1 VATWLRAG
9 LLAAVV
15 LVGPLTDVA
24 GAQTTT
30 VQPPDTLEPSETTA
44 PAADEDGE
52 DDFDEG
58 LSAGTVVLL
67 VVVGLVTVAVA
78 LSLLTWRYW
87 RATSPSR
94 QPSGRV

>member
-1 VATWLRAG
+1 
-9 LLAAVV
+9 
-15 LVGPLTDVA
+15 
-24 GAQTTT
+24 
-30 VQPPDTLEPSETTA
+30 
-44 PAADEDGE
+44 
-52 DDFDEG
+52 
-58 LSAGTVVLL
+58 